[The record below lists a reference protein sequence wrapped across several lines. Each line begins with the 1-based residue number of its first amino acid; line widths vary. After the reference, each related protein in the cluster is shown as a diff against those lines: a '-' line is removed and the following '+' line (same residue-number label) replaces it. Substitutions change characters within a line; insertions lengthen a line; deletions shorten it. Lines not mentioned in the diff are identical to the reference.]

1 MVFSQILFSKDGI
14 YTFPTSEILEKWNFC
29 RRAIKLIL
37 TKINL
42 YEIKE
47 IIYRTKLASVIAFHV
62 FAFDNKFEFII
73 IISLQESL
81 VRRERLGKSI
91 TGNVVAS

>member
-1 MVFSQILFSKDGI
+1 MVFSQILFSKDGN
-14 YTFPTSEILEKWNFC
+14 YTFPAFGILEKWNFC
-29 RRAIKLIL
+29 GRAIKLIL
-37 TKINL
+37 AKINL
-42 YEIKE
+42 YEIKK

-81 VRRERLGKSI
+81 VRRVRL
-91 TGNVVAS
+91 